1 MKIVRNALLVAAG
14 AFALSG
20 CATVMNGPNQD
31 LEVKTDPDGATA
43 KLTNG
48 YTCTTPCKVEV
59 PRRNDM
65 RIDIKKDGYKPTY
78 VLVQS
83 KLGGATFG
91 NILAGGI
98 VGGLVDSSNGSS
110 KKLSPNPVSVKL
122 VAEGAQGEE
131 MLLDKKGKEVGT
143 VAAHND
149 KVRVDVAKTI
159 GNEAAGVA
167 PSGPAA
173 APAAAAEPAPAP
185 APAPAPSGN

>member
-1 MKIVRNALLVAAG
+1 MAKVRNMMLVAAG

-31 LEVKTDPDGATA
+31 LEVKSEPSGATA

-65 RIDIKKDGYKPTY
+65 RVDIAKDGYKPTY
-78 VLVQS
+78 VLLQS
-83 KLGGATFG
+83 KMGAATFG
-91 NILAGGI
+91 NLIAGGI
-98 VGGLVDSSNGSS
+98 IGGIVDASNGAS
-110 KKLSPNPVSVKL
+110 KHLSPNPVSVTL
-122 VAEGAQGEE
+122 VPLSEQGEE
-131 MLLDKKGKEVGT
+131 MLLDKKGKQMGT

-167 PSGPAA
+167 PTGPAA
-173 APAAAAEPAPAP
+173 VSAAAEPAPPP
-185 APAPAPSGN
+185 APAPAGN

>member
-1 MKIVRNALLVAAG
+1 MAKIQNVLFVTLG

-31 LEVKTDPDGATA
+31 LEVKSEPDGATA

-65 RIDIKKDGYKPTY
+65 RVDIKKDGYKPTY

-91 NILAGGI
+91 NLIAGGI

-122 VAEGAQGEE
+122 VAEGASGEE
-131 MLLDKKGKEVGT
+131 MLLDKKGKEMGT
-143 VAAHND
+143 LAAHND

-159 GNEAAGVA
+159 GNEAAGVPA
-167 PSGPAA
+167 TGPAA
-173 APAAAAEPAPAP
+173 AAAAEPAPSPPTP
-185 APAPAPSGN
+185 APTGN